1 MNRAAPPLVAAPPS
15 ILEGG
20 FMGVLSLHNEGPPV
34 EFGND
39 TRAICQ
45 GMVIGEEGTSALLK
59 SVADCLNALAAMDD
73 TVGTIVAIWGAG
85 PQPTGEAPAGGGG
98 VNQFATN
105 LRQSYLR
112 SFESLA
118 PTVERIN
125 VALQKYRDLN
135 AYAHSA
141 TEAGRGKEFQAALV
155 QTAGQDFETLVN
167 RRIELLRKLKVRI
180 KVLQRL
186 QDAGIQM
193 IESFDFPEFFLTFM
207 APIRDVAI
215 ATNDLYGE
223 VVRGALASHQALFR
237 VGRLQGEEPVDNSI
251 ADAYSGTRAAT
262 GD

>member
-1 MNRAAPPLVAAPPS
+1 
-15 ILEGG
+15 
-20 FMGVLSLHNEGPPV
+20 MGVLSLHNEGPPV

-59 SVADCLNALAAMDD
+59 SLADCLNALAAMDD

-85 PQPTGEAPAGGGG
+85 PQPTGEAPPNGHAI
-98 VNQFATN
+98 NQFALN

-112 SFESLA
+112 SFEALA
-118 PTVERIN
+118 PTTDRIN
-125 VALQKYRDLN
+125 LALEKYRELN

-155 QTAGQDFETLVN
+155 QTSGESFETLVN

-186 QDAGIQM
+186 QEAGIQM

-215 ATNDLYGE
+215 ASNELYGE
-223 VVRGALASHQALFR
+223 VLRGALASHQALFR
-237 VGRLQGEEPVDNSI
+237 VGRLQGEETTTQPID
-251 ADAYSGTRAAT
+251 AGAYSEAHAAT

>member
-1 MNRAAPPLVAAPPS
+1 M
-15 ILEGG
+15 
-20 FMGVLSLHNEGPPV
+20 

-85 PQPTGEAPAGGGG
+85 PQPTGEAPPSGGGG
-98 VNQFATN
+98 INQFATN

-112 SFESLA
+112 SFECLA

-125 VALQKYRDLN
+125 FSLQKYRELN

-215 ATNDLYGE
+215 ASNELYGE
-223 VVRGALASHQALFR
+223 VLRGAMASHQALFR
-237 VGRLQGEEPVDNSI
+237 VGRLQGEEPEVQSSI
-251 ADAYSGTRAAT
+251 ADAYSGTRAAA

>member
-1 MNRAAPPLVAAPPS
+1 
-15 ILEGG
+15 
-20 FMGVLSLHNEGPPV
+20 MGVLSLHNEGPPV

-59 SVADCLNALAAMDD
+59 SLADCLNSLAAMDD

-85 PQPTGEAPAGGGG
+85 PQPTGEAPPKGANGA
-98 VNQFATN
+98 NQFATN
-105 LRQSYLR
+105 LRQAYLR

-118 PTVERIN
+118 PTVDRIN
-125 VALQKYRDLN
+125 LALQKYRELN

-155 QTAGQDFETLVN
+155 RTAGEDFETLVN

-193 IESFDFPEFFLTFM
+193 LESFDFPEFFLTFM
-207 APIRDVAI
+207 APVRDISI
-215 ATNDLYGE
+215 ACDDLYGE

-237 VGRLQGEEPVDNSI
+237 VGRLQGEEPTVQGI
-251 ADAYSGTRAAT
+251 AGAYSEVHAAT